1 MATKTETAHVYVK
14 FNNITT
20 DYDAVDFKDLSN
32 QVAAKLNVKP
42 ENQKF
47 IHGGKNF
54 TKKEIDTLA
63 DFPSNGI
70 KDGVTID
77 LINLIDGG
85 F

>member
-1 MATKTETAHVYVK
+1 MATKTAHVYVK
-14 FNNITT
+14 FNSNTT

-32 QVAAKLNVKP
+32 QVQAKLNIKP

-47 IHGGKNF
+47 VHAGKSY
-54 TKKEIDTLA
+54 TKTEIDALA

>member
-42 ENQKF
+42 ENQK
-47 IHGGKNF
+47 N
-54 TKKEIDTLA
+54 T
-63 DFPSNGI
+63 
-70 KDGVTID
+70 
-77 LINLIDGG
+77 
-85 F
+85 